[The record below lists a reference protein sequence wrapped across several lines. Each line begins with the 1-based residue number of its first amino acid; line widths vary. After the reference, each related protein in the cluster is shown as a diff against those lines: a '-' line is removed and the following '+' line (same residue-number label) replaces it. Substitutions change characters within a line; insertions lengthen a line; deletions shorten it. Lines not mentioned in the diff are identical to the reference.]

1 MTSSGCT
8 SCAVRVMGV
17 SLRTWIDTMLRTCS
31 QGPPHGPGPRI
42 NSVRACIWHIHSRIC
57 MFLFFFFYHCIK
69 IHISPLFL
77 QLSVTTSASLWIF
90 PGSVCLWLQL
100 RWERRAHTGFFNRL
114 KYVLEHFVIHQILNL
129 KACSHSI
136 KPELCPA
143 GLPDIVVDGVLQGF
157 YPRDIRVSFT
167 APILTEPDPASS
179 IEAWNDSL

>member
-1 MTSSGCT
+1 MNWHDAENMLSGATPRPRAPDQLCPGLHLAN
-8 SCAVRVMGV
+8 SHQNMHV
-17 SLRTWIDTMLRTCS
+17 S
-31 QGPPHGPGPRI
+31 
-42 NSVRACIWHIHSRIC
+42 
-57 MFLFFFFYHCIK
+57 FLFYHCIR
-69 IHISPLFL
+69 IICHISPLFL

-100 RWERRAHTGFFNRL
+100 RWERRARTGFFNRL

-129 KACSHSI
+129 KTCSHSI
-136 KPELCPA
+136 KSELCPA